1 MGRHRGRR
9 TPALIGM
16 RQPWRSGWVY
26 WFICCGAARLY
37 ERAVFAGIV
46 LAALAGLA
54 GLDHESRA
62 KTRARLVA
70 WITGQNERLERKVK
84 DARA

>member
-1 MGRHRGRR
+1 
-9 TPALIGM
+9 M
-16 RQPWRSGWVY
+16 RQLLTESVLLALVG
-26 WFICCGAARLY
+26 GTLGLL
-37 ERAVFAGIV
+37 AGIGL
-46 LAALAGLA
+46 LAIPGLGPFIAAGPIMAGLA